1 MQKCNP
7 PFENVV
13 ASKSVGVAPE
23 NMTCGIKG
31 PSDYCIQTHG
41 IYRECDRCDAAVD
54 EKAHGPDYLTDV
66 HTESNP
72 TWWQSTT
79 MLENVHTQEL
89 KLTVS
94 LGTWIRY
101 ILYNIPKNL

>member
-1 MQKCNP
+1 ML
-7 PFENVV
+7 V
-13 ASKSVGVAPE
+13 SPE
-23 NMTCGIKG
+23 NMTCGIKS

-41 IYRECDRCDAAVD
+41 IYRECDRCDATSE
-54 EKAHGPDYLTDV
+54 EKAHKPEYLTDI

-89 KLTVS
+89 KLTANLGAFIILLS
-94 LGTWIRY
+94 LLSNME
-101 ILYNIPKNL
+101 LYNIVLL

>member
-1 MQKCNP
+1 M
-7 PFENVV
+7 V
-13 ASKSVGVAPE
+13 SVSPE
-23 NMTCGIKG
+23 NMTCGMKG

-41 IYRECDRCDAAVD
+41 IYRECDICDASVD
-54 EKAHGPDYLTDV
+54 DKAHTSSHLTDI

-89 KLTVS
+89 MLTVG
-94 LGTWIRY
+94 LG
-101 ILYNIPKNL
+101 NMKNLAVFEFVPLIFDLIEIFAK

>member
-1 MQKCNP
+1 MAAEKL
-7 PFENVV
+7 VLV
-13 ASKSVGVAPE
+13 SPE
-23 NMTCGIKG
+23 NMTCGIKN

-41 IYRECDRCDAAVD
+41 IYRECDRCDATSD
-54 EKAHGPDYLTDV
+54 EKAHKPEYLTDI

-89 KLTVS
+89 KLTAN
-94 LGTWIRY
+94 LGTRNPFGVSSRSSEI
-101 ILYNIPKNL
+101 IECLF